1 MRRIFVVYAF
11 CCGVALLGAAPRTP
25 VPPTPT
31 PKPSPSVNL
40 GLSSLNPTVLIYPF
54 DAAGGLDAKV
64 GTQIAAIFSREF
76 TTAGRVNVLP
86 VPTGIQRANLLT
98 NARARKADY
107 YITGYVTPIGDSIS
121 VVVQV
126 VSVQS
131 GVIVFAQTAQVYGVN
146 DARSVALDSHE
157 AVLQLSGT
165 SVSVTTTESA
175 TAAPSAEASNGAQF
189 SLGHLFSHHG
199 RTAAPATSAPSTRPS
214 RGIIVI
220 AVHGQSALPT
230 SELSHATA
238 LLEHDLAAH
247 FDVRSGGAAPANLQ
261 TAADSI
267 CGADRDNTIATGTLS
282 LQRIGGLRPHTK
294 SVFTLQIWTCFG
306 DVLYQTTA
314 TDLDIAKAVSN
325 TVSDYVT
332 LHPSN
337 G

>member
-1 MRRIFVVYAF
+1 MRRIFIVYAF
-11 CCGVALLGAAPRTP
+11 CCGVALLAAAPRSP

-31 PKPSPSVNL
+31 PRPSATVNL
-40 GLSSLNPTVLIYPF
+40 NLSSLNPTVLIYPF
-54 DAAGGLDAKV
+54 DTAGGLDAKV
-64 GTQIAAIFSREF
+64 GTQVATIFSREF
-76 TTAGRVNVLP
+76 TTAGNVNILP
-86 VPTGIQRANLLT
+86 VPSGIQRAALLT

-146 DARSVALDSHE
+146 DARSIALACHD

-165 SVSVTTTESA
+165 NVSVTTTESA
-175 TAAPSAEASNGAQF
+175 TAAPSAAPTNGAQF
-189 SLGHLFSHHG
+189 SLGHLFAHHG
-199 RTAAPATSAPSTRPS
+199 RTAAPVTPMPSAKPS
-214 RGIIVI
+214 RGVIII
-220 AVHGQSALPT
+220 AVHSQSALPA
-230 SELSHATA
+230 SELSHATT

-247 FDVRSGGAAPANLQ
+247 FAVRNGGGAPTNLH

-267 CGADRDNTIATGTLS
+267 CGADRDNTIATGTLV

-294 SVFTLQIWTCFG
+294 SIFTLQVWTCFG

-314 TDLDIAKAVSN
+314 SDFDIAKAISSA
-325 TVSDYVT
+325 VSDYVT
-332 LHPSN
+332 THPSN